1 MNKIVAGIVGFLVL
15 LVFVFGLSSIGVN
28 DGGFRTV
35 IQSPTGNLSVKF
47 SEGWYFAPFSK
58 TTLYSNVI
66 SDDLEDGISVRYQ
79 DGGMGVIDGV
89 VRVAMPEDEAGML
102 NLHRDFQSEVGL
114 INRLVKPEIKQ
125 ALMQTAGL
133 MTSEEAYA
141 EKRSEIANWAEAQME
156 RGRFKTEVVQK
167 EVTMTDGSVQKKNVP
182 VIVYDGGVAQHQTSP
197 LLDYSLDVSGF
208 QVTNIEFENATQYQ
222 INEKRQA
229 EMGSITAR
237 ANADRAA
244 WEEKQ
249 VEAEGKKLV
258 AQRRYEQL
266 QINEKQILEAEREK
280 EIAIIAAVRQKEVN
294 EEQLLAAKIDVQTA
308 QEQAKATIERASAEA
323 KAKKLI
329 IEADGALAQKLATY
343 EVVMGKWADAY
354 ARRNVPSFVMGG
366 AAEGTGG
373 NADATQFQSMLQ
385 AMLAKSLVVDP
396 QITK

>member
-1 MNKIVAGIVGFLVL
+1 MNKIVAGIVAAV
-15 LVFVFGLSSIGVN
+15 VAIIFVFALSSIGVN

-35 IQSPTGNLSVKF
+35 IQSPTGNLSVKLT
-47 SEGWYFAPFSK
+47 EGWYFAPFSK
-58 TTLYSNVI
+58 TTVYSNVI
-66 SDDLEDGISVRYQ
+66 SDDLENGISVRYQ

-89 VRVAMPEDEAGML
+89 VRVQMPDDEAGML
-102 NLHRDFQSEVGL
+102 KLHRDFQSETGL

-156 RGRFKTEVVQK
+156 RGRFVTEVVQK
-167 EVTMTDGSVQKKNVP
+167 EILMTDGSVQKKNVP
-182 VIVYDGGVAQHQTSP
+182 VIVYESGIAKHQNSP
-197 LLDYSLDVSGF
+197 LIEYGLDVSGF
-208 QVTNIEFENATQYQ
+208 QVTNIEFEKATQTQ

-258 AQRRYEQL
+258 AERRYEQL

-280 EIAIIAAVRQKEVN
+280 QIAIIEAQRQKEVN
-294 EEQLLAAKIDVQTA
+294 QEQLLAAQIDVQTA
-308 QEQAKATIERASAEA
+308 KEQAKAVLARAKAEA
-323 KAKKLI
+323 DAKRMI

-354 ARRNVPSFVMGG
+354 AKRNVPTFVMGG
-366 AAEGTGG
+366 AEGTGN
-373 NADATQFQSMLQ
+373 NADASQFQSMLQ
-385 AMLAKSLVVDP
+385 AMMAKSLVVDP